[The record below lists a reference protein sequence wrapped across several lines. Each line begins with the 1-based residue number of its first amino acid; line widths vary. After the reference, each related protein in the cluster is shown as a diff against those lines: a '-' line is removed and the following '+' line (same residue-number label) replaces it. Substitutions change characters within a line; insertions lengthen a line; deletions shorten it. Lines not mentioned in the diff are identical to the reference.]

1 MEIKEYYPRVE
12 VYLSKLR
19 NNIDQIQ
26 SRCKEQGVEV
36 AGVIKGFNGIIECAK
51 EFESA
56 GCQYIATSRIE
67 QLRAAKESGIK
78 TPLML
83 IRVPMLSEVDEAVKL
98 ADISLNSSPVVL
110 MGLDKAAERQK
121 IIHDVILMVDL
132 GDLREGFWDKQEMLK
147 AALMVDNDLHSLR
160 LAGVGTNL
168 GCYGSIEPTVEKLNE
183 LVKCAEMIEAKIGR
197 KLDIISG
204 GASTS
209 MPRIFDKNIPNRIN
223 QLRIGEAIV
232 NAKDSRDLFGYDMDF
247 MYQDAFVLMGEVIEV
262 ETKPSYP
269 VGKIC
274 YDAFGMKKEY
284 KDSGMRRK
292 ALLAIGKVDYAFPDM
307 IYPRERGVEVMGA
320 SSDHTILD
328 VEDAEREIEV
338 GDIVEFNLCYAT
350 IVFATNSPN
359 VKIIIKN

>member
-1 MEIKEYYPRVE
+1 MEMREYYPRVE

-26 SRCKEQGVEV
+26 SRCREQGVEV
-36 AGVIKGFNGIIECAK
+36 AGVIKGFNGIVECAK

-67 QLRAAKESGIK
+67 QLRAVKESGIK

-83 IRVPMLSEVDEAVKL
+83 IRIPMLSEVDEVVRL
-98 ADISLNSSPVVL
+98 ADISLNSSPRVL
-110 MGLDKAAERQK
+110 IELNKAAKKQNK
-121 IIHDVILMVDL
+121 VHDVILMVDL
-132 GDLREGFWDKQEMLK
+132 GDLREGLWNKQEMQNVASLVEDALK
-147 AALMVDNDLHSLR
+147 NLK

-168 GCYGSIEPTVEKLNE
+168 GCYGSIEPTVEKLEE
-183 LVKCAEMIEAKIGR
+183 LVECAEMIEAKIGR
-197 KLDIISG
+197 KLDVISG

-209 MPRIFDKNIPNRIN
+209 MPRIFDKNIPERIN
-223 QLRIGEAIV
+223 QLRIGEAII
-232 NAKDSRDLFGYDMDF
+232 NAKDSRDLFGYDMSF
-247 MYQDAFVLMGEVIEV
+247 MFQDAFVLMGEVIEV

-292 ALLAIGKVDYAFPDM
+292 ALLALGKVDYAFPDM
-307 IYPRERGVEVMGA
+307 IYPREKGIEVMGA

-328 VEDAEREIEV
+328 IEDVEREIEV
-338 GDIVEFNLCYAT
+338 GDIVDFNLCYAT

-359 VKIIIKN
+359 VKIVIKN